1 MLTQDVAEFLYREA
15 ELLDERRYEEWLAL
29 LADDIR
35 YWMPMRRN
43 VKFGESERE
52 FTRDGTDI
60 AWFDEGKDTL
70 TRRVRQIQTGI
81 HWAEE
86 PQSRIAHLVS
96 NVQVVEASPS
106 VAERAG
112 SRGQMPLSDLPQPGR
127 DRDRPPGRQA
137 RGPAAPGRRRLAN
150 RAPHD
155 HPRPERAA
163 GEEPDVFLLK
173 PERIREAFLD
183 GD

>member
-1 MLTQDVAEFLYREA
+1 MSDPSVTKQDDRIARLLLAQDVAEFLYREA
-15 ELLDERRYEEWLAL
+15 EILDERRYEEWLAL

-43 VKFGESERE
+43 VKFGENERE
-52 FTRDGTDI
+52 FTRETTDI

-86 PQSRIAHLVS
+86 PQSRIAHLVT
-96 NVQVVEASPS
+96 NVQVIEASPS
-106 VAERAG
+106 LADPSEVTVKCRFLIYRNRVETET
-112 SRGQMPLSDLPQPGR
+112 DLLVGKR
-127 DRDRPPGRQA
+127 EDLL
-137 RGPAAPGRRRLAN
+137 RR
-150 RAPHD
+150 
-155 HPRPERAA
+155 
-163 GEEPDVFLLK
+163 V
-173 PERIREAFLD
+173 

>member
-1 MLTQDVAEFLYREA
+1 MAERDARIDRLLLGQEIADFLYREA

-43 VKFGESERE
+43 VKFGDNERE
-52 FTRDGTDI
+52 FTREGTDI

-96 NVQVVEASPS
+96 N
-106 VAERAG
+106 
-112 SRGQMPLSDLPQPGR
+112 
-127 DRDRPPGRQA
+127 
-137 RGPAAPGRRRLAN
+137 
-150 RAPHD
+150 
-155 HPRPERAA
+155 
-163 GEEPDVFLLK
+163 
-173 PERIREAFLD
+173 
-183 GD
+183 